1 MKNKVILVVF
11 YLLLPFVGIYAHA
24 WGTVL
29 DDKGEPLVGANV
41 YWAGTTVGV
50 ATDLD
55 GRFKLE
61 PVGSTN
67 LLVTSFMG
75 FHNDTTEVT
84 AHSELTIVL
93 VSDLLLQE
101 VDIVERKMAVLR
113 SRLTPIATETLTG
126 EALCMAACCN

>member
-1 MKNKVILVVF
+1 MKTKWIILF
-11 YLLLPFVGIYAHA
+11 ALILLPMVAKAHA

-55 GRFKLE
+55 GRFQLE
-61 PVGSTN
+61 PVKSTN

-93 VSDLLLQE
+93 VSSLC
-101 VDIVERKMAVLR
+101 AVT
-113 SRLTPIATETLTG
+113 S
-126 EALCMAACCN
+126 

>member
-1 MKNKVILVVF
+1 MIMNQIRIILSTF
-11 YLLLPFVGIYAHA
+11 LIAIPLWLHAHA

-50 ATDLD
+50 ATDID
-55 GRFKLE
+55 GRFQLE
-61 PVGSTN
+61 PVQGTN
-67 LLVTSFMG
+67 LLVTSYMG

-93 VSDLLLQE
+93 VSDLLLEE

-113 SRLTPIATETLTG
+113 SRLTA
-126 EALCMAACCN
+126 